1 MQKKQKHLLEC
12 CEYWEQ
18 GTCLIHDTLMG
29 QKNAF
34 TGGCDGVTS
43 ADPTEKNMF
52 DPNLNDRSSRKE
64 SYYPNTFT
72 QCTAAGPVL
81 SVKTF
86 YSRNVW
92 TENHLLFKNVSRGNI
107 FTHAFRF

>member
-52 DPNLNDRSSRKE
+52 DPNLNDCIKVHAKNLIIRI
-64 SYYPNTFT
+64 
-72 QCTAAGPVL
+72 
-81 SVKTF
+81 
-86 YSRNVW
+86 
-92 TENHLLFKNVSRGNI
+92 HLHNAQRQGQFFL
-107 FTHAFRF
+107 